1 MNQALFKYTFSA
13 SGPLP
18 DENGVIMQGTAYRVD
33 GCSGELLAHDM
44 KQATSITLNVPKIKA
59 IADYNNIDIEPLIA
73 QVNPNQDNVLSLIAL
88 DTGMTVSFT
97 ITKKEEYKKE
107 AQ

>member
-1 MNQALFKYTFSA
+1 MTQTLFKYTFSA

-44 KQATSITLNVPKIKA
+44 KQATSIALNVPLIKA
-59 IADYNNIDIEPLIA
+59 IADYNKIDIEPLIA
-73 QVNPNQDNVLSLIAL
+73 QVNPSQDNVLSLLPL
-88 DTGMTVSFT
+88 DTGMTVSFSLS
-97 ITKKEEYKKE
+97 KKEEYKKE
-107 AQ
+107 A